1 MWGRDAKDRLSD
13 SCCPVG
19 CHEQAPA
26 QCIQVGH
33 LSPWHI
39 SPTSCLWWL
48 CPCPLFF
55 SCSRLLPHLRTF
67 SSFPPHPAATFNFKS
82 FPWRPFSAW
91 VPRHLSIIFQSTL
104 QVNFSPWLREA
115 AVLLSPCKQALPGA
129 CSFCQ
134 PLFTPCHPP
143 LTPASCH
150 SGMGPLHSQHVPT
163 SDFSPQTFIV
173 EYGNGSESYSIKP
186 KRPPQCNVML
196 DCTYLQPEIPNHT
209 GFCGIA
215 KQNLSQCCFF
225 YFCQ

>member
-1 MWGRDAKDRLSD
+1 MPWAGTSSVCSGR
-13 SCCPVG
+13 
-19 CHEQAPA
+19 APLTVTHQSHILPLVA
-26 QCIQVGH
+26 LPMSPLLQLLPTSPPPQNIQF
-33 LSPWHI
+33 I
-39 SPTSCLWWL
+39 SPT
-48 CPCPLFF
+48 
-55 SCSRLLPHLRTF
+55 
-67 SSFPPHPAATFNFKS
+67 AATFNLKS

-91 VPRHLSIIFQSTL
+91 VPRHLSIIFQSLL

-115 AVLLSPCKQALPGA
+115 AVLFSPCKEALPDA

-150 SGMGPLHSQHVPT
+150 SGMGPLHSQHIPT

-173 EYGNGSESYSIKP
+173 EYGNGSESYSVEP

-196 DCTYLQPEIPNHT
+196 DCTYLQPEISNHT